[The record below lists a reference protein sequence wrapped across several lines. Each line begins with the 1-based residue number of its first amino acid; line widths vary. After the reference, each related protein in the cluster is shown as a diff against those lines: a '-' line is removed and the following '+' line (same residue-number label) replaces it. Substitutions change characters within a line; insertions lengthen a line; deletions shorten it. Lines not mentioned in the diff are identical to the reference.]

1 MPLIQ
6 YLATDLGPDTPAAPA
21 FALAPALP
29 RDRFRVRVGVVGPD
43 TGPAGEALRA
53 NGVDI
58 HHLPLRYPGDA
69 RGFAAL
75 RSAVTGSNVDV
86 LHALDP
92 FTARLAYLL
101 TRPRFGVP
109 VPPRVVASGSDS
121 PGTGLT
127 GWLTRRALYT
137 ANRVIAATRAEADRY
152 LRLGA
157 PAGKIEV
164 IPPGVPP
171 APPPPDP
178 VAVRKALDIPSGG
191 RLVIAAGRFDA
202 AGGMRSAAW
211 AFDIVRY
218 VVPDLYLVLV
228 GDGPERGRVERFAR
242 GVSLDDYRVRFTG
255 ARADL
260 PAVFGLAEVAWV
272 THARGGLAVAL
283 SAMAAGRPVVAF
295 ATPELAEVVEDG
307 VTGRLVPPTDPAGLA
322 AVTNELLDDP
332 EQSRQLAA
340 AARER
345 VAERFGLSEAVGRYA
360 SLYDGLVRG

>member
-58 HHLPLRYPGDA
+58 HHLPVRYPGDA

-75 RSAVTGSNVDV
+75 RSAVAGSNVDV

-101 TRPRFGVP
+101 TRPRVGVP

-137 ANRVIAATRAEADRY
+137 ANRVIAATRARPLPAARCPRRQDRSDPA
-152 LRLGA
+152 RGA
-157 PAGKIEV
+157 ARPTAARPARRSQGARHPIRRPAG
-164 IPPGVPP
+164 
-171 APPPPDP
+171 D
-178 VAVRKALDIPSGG
+178 
-191 RLVIAAGRFDA
+191 
-202 AGGMRSAAW
+202 
-211 AFDIVRY
+211 
-218 VVPDLYLVLV
+218 
-228 GDGPERGRVERFAR
+228 
-242 GVSLDDYRVRFTG
+242 
-255 ARADL
+255 
-260 PAVFGLAEVAWV
+260 
-272 THARGGLAVAL
+272 
-283 SAMAAGRPVVAF
+283 
-295 ATPELAEVVEDG
+295 
-307 VTGRLVPPTDPAGLA
+307 
-322 AVTNELLDDP
+322 
-332 EQSRQLAA
+332 
-340 AARER
+340 
-345 VAERFGLSEAVGRYA
+345 
-360 SLYDGLVRG
+360 